1 MMSVQCA
8 NTKFSKSKL
17 KVSLF
22 PKALLIGL
30 KLDVTH
36 ISSPFH
42 FTECFFFFLYQA
54 LAHSV
59 LPTSLSVSITHAY
72 SE

>member
-17 KVSLF
+17 KMSLF

-30 KLDVTH
+30 KLEVTH

-42 FTECFFFFLYQA
+42 FTEFFFFLYQA

>member
-17 KVSLF
+17 KMSLF

-30 KLDVTH
+30 KLEVTH

-42 FTECFFFFLYQA
+42 FTECFFLYQA